1 MSDNVLHP
9 AHYTQGKVECIDA
22 IEAAISTTEDAVAA
36 YLTGQIIKY
45 LWRWPHKSG
54 LEDLRKA
61 RWYLDRLISHS
72 RRQSE
77 LAERRE
83 ER

>member
-9 AHYTQGKVECIDA
+9 SHYTQGKVECIDA
-22 IEAAISTTEDAVAA
+22 IEAAISMTEDGVAA
-36 YLTGQIIKY
+36 YLTGQVIKY
-45 LWRWPHKSG
+45 IWRWPHKNG

-61 RWYLDRLISHS
+61 RWYLDRLINHM
-72 RRQSE
+72 SE
-77 LAERRE
+77 LAERSE